1 MEVLIGFVESIV
13 FKSDDTG
20 YVVCKI
26 RSEKNL
32 ISAVGTVPFIKE
44 GQNVKL
50 KGYWIVHKQFGNQ
63 FNIQEYEEVL
73 PDSLDGIEKY
83 LSAGIIHGIG
93 PVTAKKIIS
102 KFGNETLD
110 IMENHIERLKEI
122 EGIGEKKFQII
133 YKSYIE
139 QQGLK
144 DVILYFH
151 KHGVTNNQC
160 MKIYKKF
167 GPNAKQIVSNN
178 PYILCEEISGIG
190 FKTADRIAMS
200 IGIENDSEFRIQSG
214 IKYTMN
220 QFCAAGST
228 YMLKSDII
236 KECEKNLLVSKE
248 LIEKNLYDMAA
259 SQKIVLEKVNGEEAG
274 FLLQYYYCELG
285 VTSKIIT
292 LGLQDIQ
299 TINTDIDFEI
309 DVFEREQKINF
320 AESQREAI
328 RGAFSNGIEI
338 ITGGPGTGKTT
349 IIKAI
354 IHIYENNGMKVVLGA
369 PTGRAAKR
377 MTESTG
383 REAKTI
389 HRLLEIGV
397 SDDEGEES
405 IFAKGEGSP
414 LDCDVIIIDEAS
426 MIDIML
432 MHSLLKAVNL
442 GTRLIIV
449 GDVDQLPSVG
459 PGNVLR
465 DLIESEYIKVVRLK
479 EIFRQGTESLIV
491 VNAHRI
497 NKGQMPLLNHKDKDF
512 FFINCDNQ
520 EKIVNIIK
528 DLVYRR
534 LPKFNKTWDKL
545 RDMQVLTP
553 MRKGV
558 LGVNNLNISLQEM
571 FNPKS
576 KYKKEKELKDITFR
590 EGDKVMQTKNNYTLK
605 WFRVGGSGENEGV
618 GVFNGDLGFIES
630 IDKERKCMTI
640 IFDEERKVVY
650 DFNFLDELDLAYA
663 TTIHKSQGSEFKV
676 VIIPVF
682 MGSPFLM
689 NRNLLYTGITRAKQL
704 VVVVGFQ
711 KALMYMINNT
721 NSMERHSALKYRI
734 RDIISQDEIEHNE
747 SSKDELEFDEE
758 FIKGLEEFNE
768 HNESF

>member
-1 MEVLIGFVESIV
+1 MEILNGFVENIV
-13 FKSDDTG
+13 FKSEDTG

-32 ISAVGTVPFIKE
+32 ISAVGTVPFLKE

-50 KGYWIVHKQFGNQ
+50 TGYWTMHKQFGNQ
-63 FNIQEYEEVL
+63 FNIQDYEELL
-73 PDSLDGIEKY
+73 PTSLDGIEKY

-93 PVTAKKIIS
+93 PVTAKKIIE
-102 KFGNETLD
+102 KFGEDTLD
-110 IMENHIERLKEI
+110 IMENHIEKLMEI

-133 YKSYIE
+133 YESYVE

-144 DVILYFH
+144 DIILYFN

-160 MKIYKKF
+160 IKIYKKF

-178 PYILCEEISGIG
+178 PYILCDEISGIG

-200 IGIENDSEFRIQSG
+200 IGVKSDSDFRIQSG
-214 IKYTMN
+214 IKYVMN
-220 QFCAAGST
+220 QFCASGNT
-228 YMLKSDII
+228 FMPKDNII
-236 KECEKNLLVSKE
+236 EECERNLLISRD
-248 LIEKNLYDMAA
+248 LIEKNIYDMSAK
-259 SQKIVLEKVNGEEAG
+259 QIIVVENVNNIEAG

-292 LGLQDIQ
+292 LGLQQIQ
-299 TINTDIDFEI
+299 TINSDVDFEI
-309 DVFEREQKINF
+309 DVFQKEQKIKF

-328 RGAFSNGIEI
+328 LGAFRNGIEI

-354 IHIYENNGMKVVLGA
+354 IHIYENNGMKVILGA

-389 HRLLEIGV
+389 HRLLEMGV
-397 SDDEGEES
+397 SEEDESVFERGES
-405 IFAKGEGSP
+405 SP

-426 MIDIML
+426 MIDIIL
-432 MHSLLKAVNL
+432 MQNLLKAIKL

-459 PGNVLR
+459 AGNVLK

-479 EIFRQGTESLIV
+479 EIFRQGSESLIV

-497 NKGQMPLLNHKDKDF
+497 NEGQMPLLNQRDKDF
-512 FFINCDNQ
+512 FFISEENQ
-520 EKIVNIIK
+520 DRIVNTII
-528 DLVYRR
+528 DLINRR
-534 LPKFNKTWDKL
+534 LPKFNKSWDILK
-545 RDMQVLTP
+545 DMQVLTP
-553 MRKGV
+553 MRKGT
-558 LGVNNLNISLQEM
+558 LGVTNLNTRLQEI
-571 FNPKS
+571 FNPPS
-576 KYKKEKELKDITFR
+576 KDKKEKTSRDIVFR

-605 WFRVGGSGENEGV
+605 WIRVGGEGENEGA
-618 GVFNGDLGFIES
+618 GVYNGDLGFIES
-630 IDKERKCMTI
+630 IDEEGKVLTI
-640 IFDEERKVVY
+640 IFDEERKVIY

-721 NSMERHSALKYRI
+721 NSIERYSALKYRI
-734 RDIISQDEIEHNE
+734 RDIIT
-747 SSKDELEFDEE
+747 KDEFEV
-758 FIKGLEEFNE
+758 
-768 HNESF
+768 

>member
-1 MEVLIGFVESIV
+1 MEVLNGFVENIV
-13 FKSDDTG
+13 FKSEDTG

-26 RSEKNL
+26 RSENNL
-32 ISAVGTVPFIKE
+32 ISAVGTVPFMKE

-50 KGYWIVHKQFGNQ
+50 TGYWTVHKQFGNQ
-63 FNIQEYEEVL
+63 FNIQDYEELL
-73 PDSLDGIEKY
+73 PNSLDGIEKY

-93 PVTAKKIIS
+93 PVTAKKIIE
-102 KFGNETLD
+102 KFGAETLD
-110 IMENHIERLKEI
+110 IMENNIERLMEI

-133 YKSYIE
+133 YESYIE

-144 DVILYFH
+144 DIILYFH

-160 MKIYKKF
+160 VKIYKKF
-167 GPNAKQIVSNN
+167 GPNAKQIVSDN
-178 PYILCEEISGIG
+178 PYILCDEISGIG

-200 IGIENDSEFRIQSG
+200 IGVESSSEFRIQSG
-214 IKYTMN
+214 IKYVMN
-220 QFCAAGST
+220 QFCAAGNT
-228 YMLKSDII
+228 FMPKNNII
-236 KECEKNLLVSKE
+236 EECEKNLLISKE
-248 LIEKNLYDMAA
+248 LIEKNIYDMAA
-259 SQKIVLEKVNGEEAG
+259 EQKIIVEKVNDVEVG

-292 LGLQDIQ
+292 LGLQQIQ
-299 TINTDIDFEI
+299 TINSDVDFEI
-309 DVFEREQKINF
+309 DVFEKEQKIQF
-320 AESQREAI
+320 APSQREAI
-328 RGAFSNGIEI
+328 IGAFNNGIEI

-354 IHIYENNGMKVVLGA
+354 IHIYENNGMKVILGA

-389 HRLLEIGV
+389 HRLLEMGV
-397 SDDEGEES
+397 SEEDESVFE
-405 IFAKGEGSP
+405 KGESSP

-432 MHSLLKAVNL
+432 MQNLLKAINL

-459 PGNVLR
+459 PGNVLK

-479 EIFRQGTESLIV
+479 EIFRQGAESLIV

-497 NKGQMPLLNHKDKDF
+497 NEGQMPLLNQKDKDF
-512 FFINCDNQ
+512 FFISEDNQ
-520 EKIVNIIK
+520 DKILNTII
-528 DLVYRR
+528 DLMNRR
-534 LPKFNKTWDKL
+534 LPKFNKSWDILK
-545 RDMQVLTP
+545 DMQVLTP
-553 MRKGV
+553 MRKGT
-558 LGVNNLNISLQEM
+558 LGVNNLNIRLQEI
-571 FNPKS
+571 FNSPS
-576 KYKKEKELKDITFR
+576 KDKKEKTSRDILFR

-605 WFRVGGSGENEGV
+605 WIRVNGFGENEGA

-630 IDKERKCMTI
+630 IDEERKALTI
-640 IFDEERKVVY
+640 IFDDERKVIY

-721 NSMERHSALKYRI
+721 NSVERYSALKHRI
-734 RDIISQDEIEHNE
+734 RNIIT
-747 SSKDELEFDEE
+747 KDEFED
-758 FIKGLEEFNE
+758 
-768 HNESF
+768 